1 MSFSYSVI
9 LNLIAESKGYLRLKL
24 EQLQNIS
31 FEQNIRINKYL
42 PVALLY
48 FFFNSFLLP
57 SGLLYTAIL
66 TPLLLLWLYQY
77 KAFKKIWLFFLFLI
91 PFACIHFINGVEVRY
106 YIISFA
112 LFFAVFIFALCFY
125 QFLKVCVSLRS
136 IFRKVLIINFILVIV
151 ACIAYFIPSLRNYFW
166 LVTSVSSG
174 LEKFPRLK
182 LLTYE
187 PSYYSILLVPVA
199 MYYYLKMLFLKLP
212 NTGLI
217 FLMITLPLL
226 LSFSLGVML
235 GIPLALSVLL
245 VLNLKIFFVNKR
257 VAQYIFLFVF
267 LAIILLIMLAFFYPD
282 NPLYTRIGNLF
293 EGKDSS
299 FRGRTFDSYELA
311 WTVASKKSILFGV
324 GLGQVKV
331 LGLELWRTFY
341 LYNFSINEI
350 AIPCAAAETLA
361 VFGIVGVCLRI
372 GLQIFLFVR
381 TKVATNYYRLALFIF
396 IFIYQFT
403 GSYIYNIAEYVLWIL
418 AFTPVFEE
426 FNKKR
431 ALVTFPA

>member
-1 MSFSYSVI
+1 M
-9 LNLIAESKGYLRLKL
+9 
-24 EQLQNIS
+24 
-31 FEQNIRINKYL
+31 

-48 FFFNSFLLP
+48 FFLNSFLLP

-77 KAFKKIWLFFLFLI
+77 KTFNKVWLFFVFLV
-91 PFACIHFINGVEVRY
+91 PFACIHFINGVEARY
-106 YIISFA
+106 YFISST
-112 LFFAVFIFALCFY
+112 LFFTVFVFAVCVF
-125 QFLKVCVSLRS
+125 QFLRVCVSLRS
-136 IFRKVLIINFILVIV
+136 IFRKILIVNFILVII
-151 ACIAYFIPSLRNYFW
+151 ACIIFFVPSLRNIFW
-166 LVTSVSSG
+166 ITSSVSSG
-174 LEKFPRLK
+174 LEKLPRLK

-187 PSYYSILLVPVA
+187 PSYYSILLVPIA
-199 MYYYLKMLFLKLP
+199 MYYYLKMLLLKLP

-217 FLMITLPLL
+217 AIMITLPLL
-226 LSFSLGVML
+226 LSFSMGILL
-235 GIPLALSVLL
+235 GIPLALAILMAS
-245 VLNLKIFFVNKR
+245 NLKLFFVNKKIF
-257 VAQYIFLFVF
+257 QYIFLIIF
-267 LAIILLIMLAFFYPD
+267 LAVILIILLLLFYPD
-282 NPLYTRIGNLF
+282 NPFFIRVLNLI

-299 FRGRTFDSYELA
+299 FQGRAFDSYKLA
-311 WTVASKKSILFGV
+311 WEVASKKSILFGV

-350 AIPCAAAETLA
+350 AIPCAVAETLA

-372 GLQIFLFVR
+372 GLQVFLFFR
-381 TKVATNYYRLALFIF
+381 TKVSANYYRLALFIF

-431 ALVTFPA
+431 ASVSFPA

>member
-1 MSFSYSVI
+1 V
-9 LNLIAESKGYLRLKL
+9 EKL
-24 EQLQNIS
+24 QYINI
-31 FEQNIRINKYL
+31 EENIQVNKYL

-48 FFFNSFLLP
+48 FFFNGFLLP

-77 KAFKKIWLFFLFLI
+77 KTFKKIWFFFAFLI
-91 PFACIHFINGVEVRY
+91 PFACIHFINGVEARY
-106 YIISFA
+106 YFISSV
-112 LFFAVFIFALCFY
+112 LFFTVFIFSLCFY

-136 IFRKVLIINFILVIV
+136 IFRKILITNFILVIV
-151 ACIAYFIPSLRNYFW
+151 ACIAFFIPSIRNDFW
-166 LVTSVSSG
+166 LVTAVSSG

-199 MYYYLKMLFLKLP
+199 IYYYLKMVFLKLP

-226 LSFSLGVML
+226 LSFSLGIML
-235 GIPLALSVLL
+235 GIPLALSVLF

-257 VAQYIFLFVF
+257 VAQYIFLFAS
-267 LAIILLIMLAFFYPD
+267 LAIILLILLELLYPD
-282 NPLYTRIGNLF
+282 NPLYTRINNLF

-331 LGLELWRTFY
+331 LGLELWRNFY

-350 AIPCAAAETLA
+350 AIPCAVAETLA
-361 VFGIVGVCLRI
+361 VFGLVGVCLRI
-372 GLQIFLFVR
+372 GLQIFLFFR
-381 TKVATNYYRLALFIF
+381 TKVYTNYYRLALFIF

-403 GSYIYNIAEYVLWIL
+403 GSYIYNIAEYALWVL

-431 ALVTFPA
+431 ASVSFPA